1 MEISLF
7 DQEDWNKEI
16 IEDIKLKTK
25 DVTDLV
31 VYSRDWTV
39 ETIEN
44 QIKKGNI
51 DLNPKF
57 QRRNAW
63 NDERRSKLIESLI
76 IGIPVPEIVLAEDVT
91 KKKSFIIIDGKQR
104 LLTIAGFMNPNIKY
118 WEKASLRKLQ
128 VRTDLNGISYG
139 KLSSGSYSEEHR
151 QFLNADI
158 RCTII
163 ASYSSPDILYDIFY
177 RLNAGSAPLSTQE
190 LRQVLNK
197 GLFADYLIQITNKTQ
212 PIHKILR
219 LDEPDPRLRDVEIIL
234 RFLSFQLFGEKY
246 EGNLKKFLDDSME
259 KITKDWSKYKP
270 DVQNLYSQFNNS
282 IKNLIKVFSHEHV
295 GRKFVD
301 GKWEWRFNKVLF
313 EVEVYYFMHIPSNVI
328 TEEKRKLFFTEFK
341 IMCNNNIAFRRSI
354 EATTKTLDSY
364 YDRFDHFMRL
374 VNSVFGTNLKNIP
387 TPKHLP

>member
-1 MEISLF
+1 MQKIPF

-16 IEDIKLKTK
+16 VEDITVKAK
-25 DVTDLV
+25 DITDLV

-76 IGIPVPEIVLAEDVT
+76 IGIPVPEIVLAEDIK

-104 LLTIAGFMNPNIKY
+104 LLTIAGFIDPKIKY
-118 WEKASLRKLQ
+118 WDKASLSRLQ
-128 VRTDLNGISYG
+128 VRSDLNGVSYA
-139 KLSSGSYSEEHR
+139 KLSSSMYEEERR

-163 ASYSSPDILYDIFY
+163 ASYSKVDILYDIFH

-197 GLFADYLIQITNKTQ
+197 GLFADFLIQITNKMQ

-219 LDEPDPRLRDVEIIL
+219 LDEPDARLRDVEIIL
-234 RFLSFQLFGEKY
+234 RFLSFQLFAGEY
-246 EGNLKKFLDDSME
+246 EGNLKKFLDNSME
-259 KITKDWSKYKP
+259 KITKNWSAYESKVKK
-270 DVQNLYSQFNNS
+270 LYDQFNKS
-282 IKNLIKVFSHEHV
+282 ISKLIKVFSGEHV

-313 EVEVYYFMHIPSNVI
+313 EVEIYYFMDVPNNLL
-328 TEEKRKLFFTEFK
+328 TDEKRKLFRSEFK
-341 IMCNNNIAFRRSI
+341 NMCNSNIAFRNSI
-354 EATTKTLDSY
+354 EATTKTLERY
-364 YDRFDHFMRL
+364 EDRFKNFMKL
-374 VNSVFGTNLKNIP
+374 VNSVFGTNISAVRL
-387 TPKHLP
+387 TD